1 MSTIIFLRHAH
12 SIANEKNLLAGR
24 TPGVH
29 LSRTGLSQAQALIE
43 RIGKGS
49 VDHLHISPM
58 QRCQMTIDPWLKS
71 KNSSSISTFG
81 VEERFNEVD
90 YGDWSNRS
98 LSTLRR
104 NPMWRVIQEQPS
116 KVKFPG
122 GESIKGAQKRAV
134 GAVDELLASKRASV
148 HLVVTHSDLI
158 KVISAHY
165 LEMRLDSFQ
174 RIDIGPASFTV
185 MRGNVA
191 SPSLITMNSYSDLQS
206 ILGKR

>member
-24 TPGVH
+24 TPGVP
-29 LSRTGLSQAQALIE
+29 LSRTGLTQAQGLIE
-43 RIGKGS
+43 RVGKGF

-58 QRCQMTIDPWLKS
+58 QRCQMTIDPWLLS
-71 KNSSSISTFG
+71 KNSSSITSLE

-98 LSTLRR
+98 LNTLRR
-104 NPMWRVIQEQPS
+104 NPMWRTIQEQPS

-122 GESIKGAQKRAV
+122 GESIKSAQKRAV
-134 GAVDELLASKRASV
+134 SAVDELLAGKKSAV

-158 KVISAHY
+158 KVIAAHY
-165 LEMRLDSFQ
+165 LEMHLDSFQ
-174 RIDIGPASFTV
+174 RIEIGPASFTV
-185 MRGNVA
+185 MRGNVGA
-191 SPSLITMNSYSDLQS
+191 QSLTALNSYSDLLS
-206 ILGKR
+206 ILGRK

>member
-71 KNSSSISTFG
+71 KNSSSISTLE

-185 MRGNVA
+185 MRGNIA

>member
-24 TPGVH
+24 TPGIH
-29 LSRTGLSQAQALIE
+29 LSRKGREQARELIE
-43 RIGKGS
+43 RLGKGHF
-49 VDHLHISPM
+49 DHIHVSPM
-58 QRCQMTIDPWLKS
+58 QRCQLTIDPWLSS
-71 KNSSSISTFG
+71 KSSSTISSLE

-104 NPMWRVIQEQPS
+104 NPLWKTIQEQPS

-134 GAVDELLASKRASV
+134 NAVDELLGAKKNSV

-158 KVISAHY
+158 KVIAAHY
-165 LEMRLDSFQ
+165 LEMHLDSFQ
-174 RIDIGPASFTV
+174 RIDVGPASFTV
-185 MRGNVA
+185 LSGDNV
-191 SPSLITMNSYSDLQS
+191 SQSLITLNSYSQLSS
-206 ILGKR
+206 IIGKR